1 MESNRNPEKGGRK
14 TQMMQLEKIIH
25 EIRTLQSTYDPQE
38 FGYERLDCAVHAL
51 EKLYLVE
58 KERGSKLRFVK
69 KILRQI
75 GQN

>member
-1 MESNRNPEKGGRK
+1 MESNREPEKGGRK

-25 EIRTLQSTYDPQE
+25 EIRSLQSTYDPQE
-38 FGYERLDCAVHAL
+38 FGYERLDSAVHAL

-58 KERGSKLRFVK
+58 KEKSSKVRFTN
-69 KILRQI
+69 KILKQI